1 MKLVIDK
8 IFNVPST
15 HTLLP
20 SSSPNCP
27 FLALPPGLLQ
37 CPFPVDKICFSPN
50 TSILP
55 IWLLLPVPL
64 WPFFELLVFFSSVA
78 SIELHSFIKITL
90 FGQVFQEDLRDCLA
104 APNHSAATIVGRG
117 RAKFTGT
124 GSSRKQERPRPLHN
138 FYCRLNQSSSSS
150 GSAVPAAA
158 APQRISLIALLCGF
172 HQGLELP

>member
-1 MKLVIDK
+1 MKVVID
-8 IFNVPST
+8 T
-15 HTLLP
+15 HTLLT
-20 SSSPNCP
+20 SSSPNYP
-27 FLALPPGLLQ
+27 FLAL
-37 CPFPVDKICFSPN
+37 PVDKICFSPN

-64 WPFFELLVFFSSVA
+64 WPFFELLVFFSPVA

-90 FGQVFQEDLRDCLA
+90 YGQIFQEDCLA

-138 FYCRLNQSSSSS
+138 FYCRLTQSSSSS
-150 GSAVPAAA
+150 GSAVAAAA
-158 APQRISLIALLCGF
+158 APQRISLTAPLRLSPRPWVAMSCQIEGG
-172 HQGLELP
+172 QSSTN